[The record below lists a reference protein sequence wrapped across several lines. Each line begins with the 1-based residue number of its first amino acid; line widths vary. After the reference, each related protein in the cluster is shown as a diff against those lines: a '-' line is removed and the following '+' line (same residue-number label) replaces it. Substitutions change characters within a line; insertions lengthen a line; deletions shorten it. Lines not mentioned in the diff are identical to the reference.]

1 VYVVVT
7 VLQLTSIWNSYSS
20 TEQFAFAKHLAV
32 VLALAVGVCV
42 WPKLGSLAAVVWG
55 IFVPFE
61 RYLLLVRELRAGS
74 LFDSGTFAGLDLV
87 RLLLLALGTCLAGVV
102 GCLILIH
109 QRTRSSQAQNVDA

>member
-55 IFVPFE
+55 IFVPF
-61 RYLLLVRELRAGS
+61 RALSPISPG
-74 LFDSGTFAGLDLV
+74 A
-87 RLLLLALGTCLAGVV
+87 TCW
-102 GCLILIH
+102 LI
-109 QRTRSSQAQNVDA
+109 V